1 MRGGPVSKMQHKH
14 FPITCRGALAA
25 AGLALLASGCT
36 RNLPPASGG
45 LPPAMAVETIVA
57 QPATVSESSEYLA
70 QLKSRNSAILMP
82 QVDGQVIRI
91 FVKSGDHVG
100 AGQAIMQIDPLKQV
114 QAVRSQESSRA
125 ATEARLRLAQQQYQR
140 TQSLASEGVV
150 SRQSLDEAQAALA
163 AARSEKAALDAQ
175 VGEQQVQLRYYR
187 VSAPTSGVL
196 GDIPVKVGDRVTSS
210 TMLTTIDKSGDLE
223 AYIAVPVER
232 ARDLRPGLA
241 VELLDSA
248 GKVVASSRI
257 NFVDPEV
264 NDATQSVLVK
274 APITG
279 AGLRTSQLARARI
292 IWGSRQALQI
302 PVLAVT
308 RINGECFAFVAENDS
323 GRLIARQRLVKVG
336 EINGNNY
343 TVSEGLKPGDRII
356 TTGLQFLAD
365 GMPVA
370 PKS

>member
-1 MRGGPVSKMQHKH
+1 MKMPHQYRKAVG
-14 FPITCRGALAA
+14 RGALLSAA
-25 AGLALLASGCT
+25 LALLAAGCT
-36 RNLPPASGG
+36 QNKAASGAP
-45 LPPAMAVETIVA
+45 PPAMAVETIVA
-57 QPATVSESSEYLA
+57 QPATVSESTEYLG

-82 QVDGQVIRI
+82 QVDGQVTRI
-91 FVKSGDHVG
+91 FVKSGDHVA

-114 QAVRSQESSRA
+114 QTVRSQESTRA

-140 TQSLASEGVV
+140 TQALASEGVV
-150 SRQSLDEAQAALA
+150 SRQSLDEAQSAMA

-187 VSAPTSGVL
+187 VSAPTAGVV

-232 ARDLRPGLA
+232 APDLRTGLP

-248 GKVVASSRI
+248 GKVLASSRI

-264 NDATQSVLVK
+264 NEATQSVLVK
-274 APITG
+274 ALITG
-279 AGLRTSQLARARI
+279 TNLRTAQLARARI

-308 RINGECFAFVAENDS
+308 RINGEFFAFVAENDS
-323 GRLIARQRLVKVG
+323 GHITAHQRLVKVG
-336 EINGNNY
+336 EMNGNNY
-343 TVSEGLKPGDRII
+343 TVNEGLKPGDRII